1 MVGPIFDEWKISD
14 LELESEVGSEEVEV
28 AISGRNVGRGRS
40 WGGRGTTLV
49 VGETS
54 TAGQGWG
61 VGVKIPFCSVII
73 ELLTFCRSG
82 IGQCTH
88 CRGGAESVLTLSS
101 TVIGV
106 GLHRLGANLTRRK
119 GKYTSASPRCTCLP
133 SRQICIGVALG
144 DPPQTPL
151 QCWLVGRTSTPRLRL
166 GVLASQLVNI
176 ALKLHSEENKYISA
190 KLKFNSASPRW
201 TSTWPRCTCSP
212 PRATSAQGHLV
223 QVQLGCA
230 SLNLD
235 LDSVAL
241 SGVNAGP
248 PRATSVKSIS
258 AKLKSNSALPRW
270 TSTWPRWTWLESV
283 VDHLVQLHSSSI
295 LVKLNLR
302 PSRWSSTPITVEL
315 NIQFFPIWEQLPNL
329 LW

>member
-1 MVGPIFDEWKISD
+1 MVGAIFDEWKISD
-14 LELESEVGSEEVEV
+14 LELESEVGFEEVDV

-49 VGETS
+49 VCETS

-106 GLHRLGANLTRRK
+106 GLHRLGANLTRKK

-201 TSTWPRCTCSP
+201 TSTWP
-212 PRATSAQGHLV
+212 
-223 QVQLGCA
+223 
-230 SLNLD
+230 
-235 LDSVAL
+235 
-241 SGVNAGP
+241 
-248 PRATSVKSIS
+248 
-258 AKLKSNSALPRW
+258 
-270 TSTWPRWTWLESV
+270 
-283 VDHLVQLHSSSI
+283 
-295 LVKLNLR
+295 KLNLR

-315 NIQFFPIWEQLPNL
+315 NIKYWNECVSLSKLLPISTMVTAWAPAIVNVVHYALCRFLKKMETWCL
-329 LW
+329 LWSSKIWTL

>member
-54 TAGQGWG
+54 TARQGWG

-176 ALKLHSEENKYISA
+176 ALKLHSVDQ
-190 KLKFNSASPRW
+190 RW
-201 TSTWPRCTCSP
+201 
-212 PRATSAQGHLV
+212 
-223 QVQLGCA
+223 
-230 SLNLD
+230 LD
-235 LDSVAL
+235 CNVDS
-241 SGVNAGP
+241 
-248 PRATSVKSIS
+248 
-258 AKLKSNSALPRW
+258 
-270 TSTWPRWTWLESV
+270 
-283 VDHLVQLHSSSI
+283 
-295 LVKLNLR
+295 
-302 PSRWSSTPITVEL
+302 
-315 NIQFFPIWEQLPNL
+315 
-329 LW
+329 

>member
-82 IGQCTH
+82 IGQ

-176 ALKLHSEENKYISA
+176 ALKLHSVDQ
-190 KLKFNSASPRW
+190 RW
-201 TSTWPRCTCSP
+201 
-212 PRATSAQGHLV
+212 
-223 QVQLGCA
+223 
-230 SLNLD
+230 LD
-235 LDSVAL
+235 CNVDS
-241 SGVNAGP
+241 
-248 PRATSVKSIS
+248 
-258 AKLKSNSALPRW
+258 
-270 TSTWPRWTWLESV
+270 
-283 VDHLVQLHSSSI
+283 
-295 LVKLNLR
+295 
-302 PSRWSSTPITVEL
+302 
-315 NIQFFPIWEQLPNL
+315 
-329 LW
+329 